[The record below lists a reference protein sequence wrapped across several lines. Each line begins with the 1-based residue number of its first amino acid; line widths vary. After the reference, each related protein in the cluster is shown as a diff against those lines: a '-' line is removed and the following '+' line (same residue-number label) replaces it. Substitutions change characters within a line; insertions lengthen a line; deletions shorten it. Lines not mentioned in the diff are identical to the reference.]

1 MIGALFLA
9 AIIGFAAQRG
19 TICVVK
25 AVEEVVTRRDARL
38 FLGFVECALWAL
50 AATTVAAAFG
60 IIASTS
66 PAAPAGAL
74 FAAFGGAI
82 FGLGASVNGG
92 CALGSAARLARGE
105 IAFLAMPVGFILGA
119 AGVTHALPFAVA
131 QSATTTTPTT
141 TSHMAIL
148 LAGVFLLIQ
157 TFRFVMFLRASP
169 NARRLIVQGVWP
181 VSAVMAAIGVAG
193 GGLSLA
199 APAWAYTAL
208 LVDVGAHGVGAGVL
222 DGGVIYGAL
231 LSGAALS
238 AWLAQRLHIEWPTL
252 RHVAEKILG
261 GAAMGAGAVLIPGG
275 NDALLLH
282 GLPHLVGTA
291 MIAYASMSAAIAL
304 SLVLTR
310 RVTGYYPSLR

>member
-1 MIGALFLA
+1 MIAALFLA

-25 AVEEVVTRRDARL
+25 AVEDVVTRRDARL
-38 FLGFVECALWAL
+38 FLGFFECALWAF
-50 AATTVAAAFG
+50 AATTIAAAFG
-60 IIASTS
+60 IFASTS
-66 PAAPAGAL
+66 LASPAGAFL
-74 FAAFGGAI
+74 AAFGGAI

-105 IAFLAMPVGFILGA
+105 VAFLAMPLGFILGA
-119 AGVTHALPFAVA
+119 AGVAHAFPIAVA
-131 QSATTTTPTT
+131 QSAPPSPTT
-141 TSHMAIL
+141 TSQAAIL
-148 LAGVFLLIQ
+148 LAGAFLLIQ
-157 TFRFVMFLRASP
+157 TFRFVMFVRRSP
-169 NARRLIVQGVWP
+169 NARRLIAQRVWP

-193 GGLSLA
+193 SALSLF

-208 LVDVGAHGVGAGVL
+208 LVDVGAHGVRAGVL

-238 AWLAQRLHIEWPTL
+238 AWLVQRLRIERPTL
-252 RHVAEKILG
+252 RHIAEKILG

-282 GLPHLVGTA
+282 GLPHLIGTA
-291 MIAYASMSAAIAL
+291 MIAYTAMSAAIAL

-310 RVTGYYPSLR
+310 GLTAYYTSLR